1 MAAFVYLRV
10 FFLYMN
16 HAGKHVTLS
25 AKVLTAAEV
34 GAKAERTVQH
44 ALAKQGAVVTVP
56 KLKGGQG
63 FDAVGTFRSGT
74 DISCINIVEVC
85 PCVLKMVPKT
95 FLDKCVCVLLFF
107 SRPRELLVL
116 VPRNLLF
123 PGQNMVDNWMK
134 SGQQESCIKC
144 EHLQTLCSWKKLR
157 GSFM

>member
-1 MAAFVYLRV
+1 
-10 FFLYMN
+10 
-16 HAGKHVTLS
+16 LS

-85 PCVLKMVPKT
+85 PCVLKMVLKT
-95 FLDKCVCVLLFF
+95 FLDKCVCVFFFFF
-107 SRPRELLVL
+107 SDQG
-116 VPRNLLF
+116 NFSSWCQGTFSF
-123 PGQNMVDNWMK
+123 PDKTWSTTG
-134 SGQQESCIKC
+134 
-144 EHLQTLCSWKKLR
+144 
-157 GSFM
+157 